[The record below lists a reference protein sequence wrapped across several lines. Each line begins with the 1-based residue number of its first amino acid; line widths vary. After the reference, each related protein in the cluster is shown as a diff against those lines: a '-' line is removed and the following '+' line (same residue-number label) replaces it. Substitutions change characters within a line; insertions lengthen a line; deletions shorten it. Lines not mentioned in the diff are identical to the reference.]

1 MAHINQNACTIHM
14 VGVGGQGALTVSKAI
29 GAAAL
34 KKGIPI
40 IVSEIHGMAQ
50 RGGVVQTTIRLGE
63 TISPLPFGKDI
74 TVMVGFEPLELYRA
88 RHQLTK
94 ETIVVISSDPIRP
107 TSVSSGGQKYPEPD
121 AVIDEI
127 RKHLRCVF
135 PLSAKKCAREA
146 GNERAANV
154 VLLGALLGTDAI
166 PFSYEEMKAA
176 IEKTVPSKSLE
187 VNLKAFDLGYNE
199 THGKTP

>member
-1 MAHINQNACTIHM
+1 MPHLNQNACTIHF
-14 VGVGGQGALTVSKAI
+14 VGVGGQGALTVSKII

-34 KKGIPI
+34 KKEMPI

-50 RGGVVQTTIRLGE
+50 RGGVVQTTIRLGD
-63 TISPLPFGKDI
+63 TISPLPFAQDI

-88 RHQLTK
+88 RKQLTN
-94 ETIVVISSDPIRP
+94 ETVVVVSTDPIRP
-107 TSVSSGGQKYPEPD
+107 ISVSSGGQKYPEPE
-121 AVIDEI
+121 AVVEDM
-127 RKHLRCVF
+127 RKHLKCVF

-146 GNERAANV
+146 GNDRSANI
-154 VLLGALLGTDAI
+154 VLLGALLGTGAL
-166 PFSYEEMKAA
+166 PFSYEEMREAVG
-176 IEKTVPSKSLE
+176 KTVPSKSLE